1 MQSKI
6 LTIYL
11 SENDTYKGK
20 SAHQAIIEFLLKND
34 VAGATAIRG
43 IEGYGV
49 HSVIHKASILRLGMD
64 LPIIVQAVDEEDKL
78 RNILPELKEMIPD
91 ELIVMQD
98 VEILAG
104 EKRG

>member
-20 SAHQAIIEFLLKND
+20 SAHQAIIEFLLEND
-34 VAGATAIRG
+34 VAGATVIRG

-49 HSVIHKASILRLGMD
+49 HSVIHKTSILRLGMD
-64 LPIIVQAVDEEDKL
+64 LPIIVQAVDEEEKL
-78 RNILPELKEMIPD
+78 RNTLPELKKMVPD

-104 EKRG
+104 HKRD